1 MRVEASIT
9 VKRPIGEVFA
19 ALSDWTNSSTWI
31 SGTQSVAKTS
41 AGVIGVGTT
50 WHSVGKVVGR
60 AIDANVMVTE
70 FEPDHRYAWVIDR
83 PFKATA
89 TWTLESVEGGTRVD
103 QTIDGE
109 PEGFFKLARPVLLP
123 MMRRQVQNDLD
134 TFRDLMDAHAL

>member
-1 MRVEASIT
+1 M
-9 VKRPIGEVFA
+9 
-19 ALSDWTNSSTWI
+19 
-31 SGTQSVAKTS
+31 
-41 AGVIGVGTT
+41 IGVGTT